1 MQEPVASL
9 RILQVQLRCGGQLH
23 FGLRTNHLRA
33 ALMMEPSVPAK
44 GARVE
49 PPVAAAIAAAAAPA
63 APPLAAAP
71 DGPGVVFV
79 PLVVSSFAAVAEK
92 MTAFM
97 SLPAARRSLVALAH
111 GATGETQMYMPFI
124 PLSSLGGA
132 PQMVPAAPPTA
143 ATAAAAAATSDDLDQ
158 LLASLL
164 DATGANELPGSN
176 G

>member
-1 MQEPVASL
+1 
-9 RILQVQLRCGGQLH
+9 
-23 FGLRTNHLRA
+23 
-33 ALMMEPSVPAK
+33 MMEPSVPAK

-49 PPVAAAIAAAAAPA
+49 PPVAAAIAAAVAPA

-79 PLVVSSFAAVAEK
+79 PLVVSSAAVAEK